1 MWESSES
8 LIGENIK
15 KWDQGVANNYII
27 WRIKVEKN
35 CQISKK
41 LLDKKFES
49 KGPVRKGTWLKQLI
63 VQKKRNTDDVRNHL
77 NNFTDKLAEIKK
89 MT

>member
-15 KWDQGVANNYII
+15 KWVQGVANNYII

-49 KGPVRKGTWLKQLI
+49 KGPVRKGT
-63 VQKKRNTDDVRNHL
+63 
-77 NNFTDKLAEIKK
+77 
-89 MT
+89 